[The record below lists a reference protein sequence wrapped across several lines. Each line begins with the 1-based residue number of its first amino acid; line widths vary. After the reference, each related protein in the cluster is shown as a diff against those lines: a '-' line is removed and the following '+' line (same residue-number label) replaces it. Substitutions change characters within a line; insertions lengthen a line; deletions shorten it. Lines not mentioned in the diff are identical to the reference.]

1 MRRLTLA
8 LTLAAL
14 ACSTAAVAQTSTLRI
29 GLQDD
34 PDVLDPARART
45 FVGRIVFASLCD
57 KLVEITPELKIVPQL
72 AQSWA
77 WSDGNKTLTFK
88 LRTDAVYHD
97 GVAIDAASVKANL
110 DRARTLADSNRKS
123 ELASPFPWGPARAA
137 STAAFNAR
145 IFV

>member
-14 ACSTAAVAQTSTLRI
+14 TCSTAAVAQTSTLRI

-72 AQSWA
+72 A
-77 WSDGNKTLTFK
+77 
-88 LRTDAVYHD
+88 HH
-97 GVAIDAASVKANL
+97 
-110 DRARTLADSNRKS
+110 
-123 ELASPFPWGPARAA
+123 GPGRMATKR
-137 STAAFNAR
+137 
-145 IFV
+145 